1 MPVYTY
7 ECPDEHT
14 TEQYRPLADWS
25 VTATC
30 SCGLEAYLVIQPVA
44 VHTLATFSADIDDRA
59 VQATRDPG
67 DGSYFDPNLFDR
79 KTGKHPRIKS
89 AKHREQVM
97 RDLGVT
103 EIPPSDMAKD
113 VMRDKRR
120 QAKTF
125 SGVGSRA

>member
-1 MPVYTY
+1 MPLYTY
-7 ECPDEHT
+7 ECPEAHV
-14 TEQYRPLADWS
+14 TEEFRAVADWS
-25 VTATC
+25 VRTTCRCGRGAT
-30 SCGLEAYLVIQPVA
+30 LVIQPVA

-97 RDLGVT
+97 RELGVT
-103 EIPPSDMAKD
+103 EIPPSDRAKD
-113 VMRDKRR
+113 VARDKRR